1 MSDYSLRPIGQVHN
15 QRTDPQL
22 TDFWADVESTIAL
35 EQRFGDQ
42 ALQGLDGFSHVE
54 VIFLFHLT
62 KERADFVTPQHSR
75 GRAELPKVGIFA
87 GRGPNRPNRIGVT
100 TCEIVRVGDRE
111 LVVRGLDATDGTPVL
126 DIKPAMREFGRPDVR
141 QPDWVADLMQ
151 DYFRSEPQP

>member
-1 MSDYSLRPIGQVHN
+1 M
-15 QRTDPQL
+15 
-22 TDFWADVESTIAL
+22 
-35 EQRFGDQ
+35 
-42 ALQGLDGFSHVE
+42 
-54 VIFLFHLT
+54 
-62 KERADFVTPQHSR
+62 
-75 GRAELPKVGIFA
+75 
-87 GRGPNRPNRIGVT
+87 T